1 MPAFQSHQ
9 AFLEAVEFDEEEAA
23 KVVDASA
30 EFFRAARTLALD
42 LLRRGDLAAKGAVAF
57 ADSAAAGGVAD
68 GDGADGATAAAAA
81 APPAGADG
89 GVVDVVGGGWAVDRL
104 ELLAMAKLAVANGVA
119 AMQVVKRYST
129 AGASAAAAAA
139 AGAAKEGGGV
149 KGRAKLN
156 FGSHSQFP
164 VVKPTFG

>member
-1 MPAFQSHQ
+1 M
-9 AFLEAVEFDEEEAA
+9 EFNEEEAA

-42 LLRRGDLAAKGAVAF
+42 LLRRGDSAAKHATVVSAS
-57 ADSAAAGGVAD
+57 SAAAASDVGG
-68 GDGADGATAAAAA
+68 GGGGTNGAT
-81 APPAGADG
+81 APPAGLGG
-89 GVVDVVGGGWAVDRL
+89 GVVDMVRGGWAADRS

-119 AMQVVKRYST
+119 AMQVVKRCST
-129 AGASAAAAAA
+129 AGAGGGAGAVGAAGAAAAAA
-139 AGAAKEGGGV
+139 AAAKEGGGV
-149 KGRAKLN
+149 GRAKLD